1 MTSTPSRTGTPRRP
15 EDGPEGVCPASE
27 LGALVADPDPRTRHR
42 GLTLLAERANGPLLS
57 RAEEARLAGLLPS
70 AIPESPDESLL
81 LARLHQRLGSHLPR
95 KRLTRWRGV
104 RMPEQVRIAW
114 LTAEILTHPSV
125 LEEEHPGE
133 LLNQAVRGI
142 DGGSA
147 ARPDRLLTLLAGTGV
162 PFLRREAVRLIR
174 QGLRA
179 GTLAPDRARA
189 RLAGLLD
196 NPDDTPAA
204 SAALAELAEPWAASD
219 PLPATCLAPY
229 LAPSRPA
236 PLAVQALATAARH
249 GHAALLREAAADTAV
264 PPAVRRRAVE
274 LLAGLAGRSDIGA
287 LLDLATR
294 DPLLLG
300 APLMTCLQGL
310 HRRGHFP
317 GPSHAPAVVAL
328 ALDDHSIDPVTV
340 ATILYTVRRATL
352 DVLVDAPADDPSMPR
367 RLALLVALAAQGTG
381 DLPVGQAITR
391 LLPSARLPAPFLDAL
406 RELRHEEAE
415 EAVLALL
422 PTVPAAALHTL
433 EAIGGE
439 RTVETLTAALGPET
453 DGSMI
458 APCLRPVRREALE
471 LLWRL
476 NTDPGLRRHILARV
490 DPMEL
495 PPAVAA
501 GLGDP
506 DEREIAL
513 LTASAEHVD
522 PAAGL
527 RALAALGTASV
538 LPTVTALLSRAADE
552 AAILWETVETARV
565 PKPDEA
571 REPTLPGEVVDA
583 VRGLGAR
590 LYERRAIRPVC
601 LLDVGDAREAGD
613 ALLAWTV
620 LGLVEA
626 GGVPSRRRAVLL
638 ETLRHAPSARIR
650 HRIHRLLRD
659 RDPQVRKQ
667 VISLL
672 ASGGSGVDARALSA
686 SLIPLTRA
694 DDIQTVRQAL
704 LALGRAEARWACPAV
719 TALLDHPNMNIR
731 KTAASV
737 LETAGTPAAVPGL
750 LRGLGRHDNPGLRAG
765 MVAALGAIL
774 GEARTATV
782 LAAAVHRQDSRERA
796 LLLRALDGTLTART
810 VLALADQGS
819 PLVRD
824 LLVLIADRRIRLGAG
839 RTADLAELSG
849 EYGITVSV
857 GHAFA
862 EDAEACAAA
871 LVDDGWSDRTALRL
885 ADDPSALR
893 PARLR
898 ALRPMLPDWLR
909 LARTA
914 PEAARHSVLGLLL
927 QLYPAP
933 WQPFELDL
941 FAGSAR
947 TLTRCLD
954 GREEYHSALLR
965 LLEAVAPRLPG
976 TERTAV
982 AAAVRGMSPP
992 PAVRGLRVLKACGVV
1007 PVRADL
1013 DRALRA
1019 ARSASDARQACAE
1032 VLSEAFGTP
1041 GPPTG
1046 DSRAEAWRAAL
1057 NSALGDVR
1065 ALERLRYHEHRPPA
1079 SRRRLSALMAAHP
1092 DAGSDEVRD
1101 FLVDWMTDLQPLG
1114 VPPWNLGEA
1123 PGPAPE
1129 TVHTPGA
1136 ELPRSAARRAELLE
1150 TLEAPDRVRR
1160 EAAAAELASWREP
1173 EAARAV
1179 LDAYLRGRIDRPGE
1193 GAVRTLATTDP
1204 ADLRSAG
1211 TQALRVAGLA
1221 RRLGPW
1227 ELVAFVPLLLDW
1239 WEHGP
1244 ADLRTEA
1251 GHALRSVPVD
1261 VLAEHLGD
1269 RLDAGAWGLLDLLAG
1284 RGPYDS
1290 PRMRRTRERLR
1301 TEGRH
1306 DLADTLLPGGTPAPA
1321 CPATDSVPARTLRP
1335 GRAELLRLACTGGP
1349 EQIRRALSRL
1359 AEEHDGREPD
1369 RDPALGEVIGALLTH
1384 PRPRIRLHAHRTSR
1398 TMLDRRSHLA
1408 HTTTLLDD
1416 PQPDIVRMAIRT
1428 LCRAVWEPALP
1439 TLVALLEH
1447 SHPAVR
1453 EEAAKGLLGV
1463 GDAAV
1468 PAVRHAAGR
1477 ARPDRRSRYTAVLE
1491 RMAG

>member
-1 MTSTPSRTGTPRRP
+1 MTSTPSRTRTPRGP
-15 EDGPEGVCPASE
+15 EDGPEEVCPVIE
-27 LGALVADPDPRTRHR
+27 LGALVADPDPRTRYR
-42 GLTLLAERANGPLLS
+42 GLTLLAEWANGPLLS

-81 LARLHQRLGSHLPR
+81 LAKLHQRLGSHLPR
-95 KRLTRWRGV
+95 RRFARWRGA

-125 LEEEHPGE
+125 LEEEPAGE

-147 ARPDRLLTLLAGTGV
+147 ARPDRLVTLLAGTGV

-196 NPDDTPAA
+196 NPDDTLAA
-204 SAALAELAEPWAASD
+204 SGALEELAEPWAASD
-219 PLPATCLAPY
+219 PLPVTCLAPY

-236 PLAVQALATAARH
+236 PPAVQALATAARH
-249 GHAALLREAAADTAV
+249 GHAALLWEAAADTAV
-264 PPAVRRRAVE
+264 PPVVRRRALE

-287 LLDLATR
+287 LLDIATR

-317 GPSHAPAVVAL
+317 GGSHAPAVVAL

-352 DVLVDAPADDPSMPR
+352 DLLVDAPADDPSMPR

-391 LLPSARLPAPFLDAL
+391 LLPSARLPVPFLDAL

-422 PTVPAAALHTL
+422 PTVPSAALRTL
-433 EAIGGE
+433 EAIGGD
-439 RTVETLTAALGPET
+439 RTVEALTAALGPET

-513 LTASAEHVD
+513 LTASAEHAD

-538 LPTVTALLSRAADE
+538 LPAVTALLSRAADE
-552 AAILWETVETARV
+552 AATSWETVETARV
-565 PKPDEA
+565 PGPDA
-571 REPTLPGEVVDA
+571 VREPTLPGEVVDA

-626 GGVPSRRRAVLL
+626 VGVPSRRRAVLL
-638 ETLRHAPSARIR
+638 ETLRLAPSAPIR

-672 ASGGSGVDARALSA
+672 ASGGADARTLSA

-694 DDIQTVRQAL
+694 DDIPTVRQAL

-737 LETAGTPAAVPGL
+737 LVSAGTPAAVPGL

-824 LLVLIADRRIRLGAG
+824 LLVLIADGRIRLGKG
-839 RTADLAELSG
+839 RTADLAELSV
-849 EYGITVSV
+849 EYGITVSA
-857 GHAFA
+857 GHASA
-862 EDAEACAAA
+862 EEAEACAAA

-893 PARLR
+893 PARLQ

-927 QLYPAP
+927 RLYPAP
-933 WQPFELDL
+933 WKPFELDL

-947 TLTRCLD
+947 TLTGCLD
-954 GREEYHSALLR
+954 CREEYRPALLR
-965 LLEAVAPRLPG
+965 LLEAVVPRLPG

-1013 DRALRA
+1013 DRALGA
-1019 ARSASDARQACAE
+1019 ARSAPDARQACAE

-1065 ALERLRYHEHRPPA
+1065 ALERLRYHEHRPPG
-1079 SRRRLSALMAAHP
+1079 SRPRLSALMAAHP
-1092 DAGSDEVRD
+1092 QAGSDEVRD
-1101 FLVDWMTDLQPLG
+1101 FLLDWMTDLQPLG
-1114 VPPWNLGEA
+1114 VPQWNLAEKS
-1123 PGPAPE
+1123 GPAAE

-1136 ELPRSAARRAELLE
+1136 GPPRSTARRAELLE
-1150 TLEAPDRVRR
+1150 TLEASDRVRR
-1160 EAAAAELASWREP
+1160 EAAAAELASWPEP

-1179 LDAYLRGRIDRPGE
+1179 LDAYLRGRVERPGGE
-1193 GAVRTLATTDP
+1193 RAVRTLATTDP

-1269 RLDAGAWGLLDLLAG
+1269 RLDAGAWGFLDLLAG

-1290 PRMRRTRERLR
+1290 PRMRRIRERLR

-1306 DLADTLLPGGTPAPA
+1306 DLADALLAGGTPAPA
-1321 CPATDSVPARTLRP
+1321 CPVTESVPARTPRP
-1335 GRAELLRLACTGGP
+1335 GRAELLRLARTGGP

-1359 AEEHDGREPD
+1359 AEEHAGREPD
-1369 RDPALGEVIGALLTH
+1369 RDPALGEMIGALLTH

-1439 TLVALLEH
+1439 SLVALLEH

-1453 EEAAKGLLGV
+1453 EEAARGLLRV

-1468 PAVRHAAGR
+1468 PALRHAAGR
-1477 ARPDRRSRYTAVLE
+1477 ARPDRRSRYTGVLE
-1491 RMAG
+1491 RMTG